1 MVHRL
6 TVTMAWLFAIGST
19 CFALG
24 SLPVYF
30 DNVGAAVV
38 AMTFFVGS
46 LFFTS
51 AGYIQYYMSINGVGR
66 RRFLSFRNLTPD
78 AMASGIQSIGTLF
91 FNISTGA
98 ALIANLSVQQE
109 DRLIWAPDLFGS
121 IAFLVSSAIAFGIA
135 RRMSS
140 SVEGRRAVWWEG
152 AVNLAG
158 SVAFGLSAIAA
169 VVLPTTGEPLNV
181 AIVNAGTF
189 IGALCFLAGAL
200 LVLNAADSAREPR
213 GVHDE

>member
-1 MVHRL
+1 MELRL

-30 DNVGAAVV
+30 DNVGAAIT
-38 AMTFFVGS
+38 AATFFAGS

-51 AGYIQYYMSINGVGR
+51 AGYIQYFLSINTGGE
-66 RRFLSFRNLTPD
+66 RRFLAVRNLTSD

-91 FNISTGA
+91 FNVSTGA
-98 ALIANLSVQQE
+98 ALISNLSVQQE
-109 DRLIWAPDLFGS
+109 NRLIWAPDLFGS
-121 IAFLVSSAIAFGIA
+121 IAFLISSAIAFGLA
-135 RRMSS
+135 RRLSTK
-140 SVEGRRAVWWEG
+140 VEGRRAVWWEG

-158 SVAFGLSAIAA
+158 SVAFGLSALAA
-169 VVLPTTGEPLNV
+169 VVLPTTGEPLNL

-189 IGALCFLAGAL
+189 VGAMCFLVGAII
-200 LVLNAADSAREPR
+200 VLNADGPPR
-213 GVHDE
+213 TT

>member
-1 MVHRL
+1 M
-6 TVTMAWLFAIGST
+6 TMAWLFAIGST

-24 SLPVYF
+24 SLPPYF
-30 DNVGAAVV
+30 DSVGAAIT
-38 AMTFFVGS
+38 ATTFFVGS

-51 AGYIQYYMSINGVGR
+51 AGYIQYYLSINSGGER
-66 RRFLSFRNLTPD
+66 RYLSFRNLTPD
-78 AMASGIQSIGTLF
+78 AMASGIQSIGTVF
-91 FNISTGA
+91 FNVSTGA

-121 IAFLVSSAIAFGIA
+121 TAFLISSAIAFGLA
-135 RRMSS
+135 RRLSP

-169 VVLPTTGEPLNV
+169 VVLPTTGEPLNL

-189 IGALCFLAGAL
+189 VGAVCFLVGAV
-200 LVLNAADSAREPR
+200 LVLNATGPPR
-213 GVHDE
+213 TT

>member
-24 SLPVYF
+24 SLPLYF
-30 DNVGAAVV
+30 DSVSASVTAT
-38 AMTFFVGS
+38 TFFVGS

-51 AGYIQYYMSINGVGR
+51 AGYIQYYLSINTGEGR
-66 RRFLSFRNLTPD
+66 RLLALRNLTPD

-98 ALIANLSVQQE
+98 ALISNLTVQQE

-121 IAFLVSSAIAFGIA
+121 TAFLISSAIAFGLA
-135 RRMSS
+135 RRLSS
-140 SVEGRRAVWWEG
+140 RLVGRRAVWWEG

-158 SVAFGLSAIAA
+158 SVAFGLSAVAA
-169 VVLPTTGEPLNV
+169 VVLPTTGEPLNL
-181 AIVNAGTF
+181 ALVNAGTF
-189 IGALCFLAGAL
+189 VGAVCFLAGAIVAL
-200 LVLNAADSAREPR
+200 YAAGPPRSA
-213 GVHDE
+213 

>member
-24 SLPVYF
+24 SLPLYF
-30 DNVGAAVV
+30 DNVSAAVT
-38 AMTFFVGS
+38 AATFFVGS

-51 AGYIQYYMSINGVGR
+51 AGYIQYYLSINGAGE
-66 RRFLSFRNLTPD
+66 RRFLAIRNLTPD
-78 AMASGIQSIGTLF
+78 AVASAIQSIGTLF
-91 FNISTGA
+91 FNVSTGA
-98 ALIANLSVQQE
+98 ALIENLTVQQE

-121 IAFLVSSAIAFGIA
+121 IAFLIYSVIAFGLA
-135 RRMSS
+135 RHLSPG
-140 SVEGRRAVWWEG
+140 VERHRSAWWEG

-158 SVAFGLSAIAA
+158 SVAFGLSALAA
-169 VVLPTTGEPLNV
+169 VVLPTTGEPLNL

-189 IGALCFLAGAL
+189 IGALCFLAGAV
-200 LVLNAADSAREPR
+200 LVLRDPETAQ
-213 GVHDE
+213 

>member
-30 DNVGAAVV
+30 DNVGAAVA

-91 FNISTGA
+91 FNVSTGA
-98 ALIANLSVQQE
+98 ALISNLSVQQE
-109 DRLIWAPDLFGS
+109 DRLIWAPDVFGS
-121 IAFLVSSAIAFGIA
+121 AAFLVSSAIAFGLA
-135 RRMSS
+135 RRLSAS
-140 SVEGRRAVWWEG
+140 AAGRRVVWWEG

-169 VVLPTTGEPLNV
+169 VVLPTTGQPLNL
-181 AIVNAGTF
+181 AIVNGGTF
-189 IGALCFLAGAL
+189 IGAVCFLAGAI
-200 LVLNAADSAREPR
+200 LVLTAADYAHHPH

>member
-6 TVTMAWLFAIGST
+6 TVAMAWLFAIGST

-24 SLPVYF
+24 SLPLYF
-30 DNVGAAVV
+30 DNVGATVA

-51 AGYIQYYMSINGVGR
+51 AGYIQYYLSINDVGP

-78 AMASGIQSIGTLF
+78 AIASGIQSIGTLF
-91 FNISTGA
+91 FNVSTGA

-121 IAFLVSSAIAFGIA
+121 AAFLLSSAIAFGLA
-135 RRMSS
+135 RHL
-140 SVEGRRAVWWEG
+140 SVSGAGRGAVWWEG

-158 SVAFGLSAIAA
+158 SVAFGVSAIAA
-169 VVLPTTGEPLNV
+169 VVLPTTGEPLNL

-189 IGALCFLAGAL
+189 VGALCFLAGAI
-200 LVLNAADSAREPR
+200 LVLNAADSAPEPHR
-213 GVHDE
+213 VQD

>member
-1 MVHRL
+1 
-6 TVTMAWLFAIGST
+6 
-19 CFALG
+19 
-24 SLPVYF
+24 
-30 DNVGAAVV
+30 
-38 AMTFFVGS
+38 
-46 LFFTS
+46 
-51 AGYIQYYMSINGVGR
+51 
-66 RRFLSFRNLTPD
+66 
-78 AMASGIQSIGTLF
+78 MASGIQSIGTLF

>member
-24 SLPVYF
+24 SLPLYF
-30 DNVGAAVV
+30 ENVGAAIT
-38 AMTFFVGS
+38 ATTFFVGS

-51 AGYIQYYMSINGVGR
+51 AGYLQYYLSINIGGQ
-66 RRFLSFRNLTPD
+66 RRFLSLRNLTPD
-78 AMASGIQSIGTLF
+78 AVASGIQSIGTLF
-91 FNISTGA
+91 FNVSTGA
-98 ALIANLSVQQE
+98 ALLSNLSVQQE

-121 IAFLVSSAIAFGIA
+121 IAFLISSAIAFGLA
-135 RRMSS
+135 RRLSTK
-140 SVEGRRAVWWEG
+140 VEGRRAIWWEG

-169 VVLPTTGEPLNV
+169 LVLPTTGEPLNL

-189 IGALCFLAGAL
+189 VGAVCFLVGAII
-200 LVLNAADSAREPR
+200 VLDGARLPR
-213 GVHDE
+213 TT

>member
-24 SLPVYF
+24 SLPLYF
-30 DNVGAAVV
+30 DSVGGAITAT
-38 AMTFFVGS
+38 TFFVGS

-51 AGYIQYYMSINGVGR
+51 AGYIQYFLSINGGGE
-66 RRFLSFRNLTPD
+66 RRFLSFRSLTPD

-98 ALIANLSVQQE
+98 ALISSLSVQQE
-109 DRLIWAPDLFGS
+109 DRLIWAPDVFGS
-121 IAFLVSSAIAFGIA
+121 AAFLVSSAIAFSLA
-135 RRMSS
+135 RHLSS
-140 SVEGRRAVWWEG
+140 GVPGRRAVWWEG

-158 SVAFGLSAIAA
+158 SVAFGLSALAA
-169 VVLPTTGEPLNV
+169 VVLPTTGEPLNL

-189 IGALCFLAGAL
+189 IGALCFLAGAI
-200 LVLNAADSAREPR
+200 LVLNAADSTA
-213 GVHDE
+213 

>member
-1 MVHRL
+1 MVKRL
-6 TVTMAWLFAIGST
+6 TAAMAWLFAIGST

-24 SLPVYF
+24 SLPLYF
-30 DNVGAAVV
+30 DSVGATV
-38 AMTFFVGS
+38 AATTFFVGS

-51 AGYIQYYMSINGVGR
+51 AGYIQYYLSINDVGQ
-66 RRFLSFRNLTPD
+66 RRFLALRNLTPD

-98 ALIANLSVQQE
+98 ALIENLTVQQE

-121 IAFLVSSAIAFGIA
+121 IAFLISSAIAFGLA
-135 RRMSS
+135 RHPSP
-140 SVEGRRAVWWEG
+140 SVARRRAVWWEG

-158 SVAFGLSAIAA
+158 SVAFGLSALGA
-169 VVLPTTGEPLNV
+169 VVLPTTGEPLNL

-189 IGALCFLAGAL
+189 VGALCFLAGAI
-200 LVLNAADSAREPR
+200 LVLKTAELAQEPH

>member
-1 MVHRL
+1 M
-6 TVTMAWLFAIGST
+6 TMAWLFAIGST

-24 SLPVYF
+24 SLPPYF
-30 DNVGAAVV
+30 DSVGAAIT
-38 AMTFFVGS
+38 ATTFFVGS

-51 AGYIQYYMSINGVGR
+51 AGYIQYYLSINSGGER
-66 RRFLSFRNLTPD
+66 RYLSFRNLTPD
-78 AMASGIQSIGTLF
+78 AMASGLQSIGTVF
-91 FNISTGA
+91 FNVSTGA

-121 IAFLVSSAIAFGIA
+121 TAFLISSAIAFGLA
-135 RRMSS
+135 RRLSP

-169 VVLPTTGEPLNV
+169 VVLPTTGEPLNL

-189 IGALCFLAGAL
+189 VGAVCFLVGAV
-200 LVLNAADSAREPR
+200 LVLNATGPPR
-213 GVHDE
+213 TT

>member
-1 MVHRL
+1 M
-6 TVTMAWLFAIGST
+6 TMAWLFAIGST

-24 SLPVYF
+24 SLPPYF
-30 DNVGAAVV
+30 DSVGAAIT
-38 AMTFFVGS
+38 ATTFFVGS

-51 AGYIQYYMSINGVGR
+51 AGYIQYYLSINSGGER
-66 RRFLSFRNLTPD
+66 RYLSFRNLTPD
-78 AMASGIQSIGTLF
+78 AMASGIQSIGTVF
-91 FNISTGA
+91 FNVSTGA

-121 IAFLVSSAIAFGIA
+121 TAFLISSAIAFGLA
-135 RRMSS
+135 RRLSP

-169 VVLPTTGEPLNV
+169 VVLPTTGEPLNL
-181 AIVNAGTF
+181 AIVNVGTF
-189 IGALCFLAGAL
+189 VGAVCFLVGAVI
-200 LVLNAADSAREPR
+200 VLNATGPPR
-213 GVHDE
+213 TT

>member
-1 MVHRL
+1 MAHRL
-6 TVTMAWLFAIGST
+6 TMTMAWLFAIGST

-24 SLPVYF
+24 SLPPYF
-30 DNVGAAVV
+30 DSVGAAIT
-38 AMTFFVGS
+38 ATTFFVGS

-51 AGYIQYYMSINGVGR
+51 AGYIQYYLSINSGGER
-66 RRFLSFRNLTPD
+66 RYLSFRNLTPD
-78 AMASGIQSIGTLF
+78 AMASGIQSIGTVF
-91 FNISTGA
+91 FNVSTGA

-121 IAFLVSSAIAFGIA
+121 TAFLISSAIAFGLA
-135 RRMSS
+135 RRLSP

-169 VVLPTTGEPLNV
+169 VVLPTTGEPLNL

-189 IGALCFLAGAL
+189 VGAVCFLVGAV
-200 LVLNAADSAREPR
+200 LVLNATGPPR
-213 GVHDE
+213 TT

>member
-30 DNVGAAVV
+30 DNVGAAVT
-38 AMTFFVGS
+38 AATFFIGS

-51 AGYIQYYMSINGVGR
+51 AGYIQYYLSINGEGE
-66 RRFLSFRNLTPD
+66 RRFLAVRNLGSD

-91 FNISTGA
+91 FNLSTGA
-98 ALIANLSVQQE
+98 ALISNLSVQQE

-121 IAFLVSSAIAFGIA
+121 TAFLISSVIAFGLA
-135 RRMSS
+135 RRLSS
-140 SVEGRRAVWWEG
+140 SVVGRRAVWWEG
-152 AVNLAG
+152 ALNLVG
-158 SVAFGLSAIAA
+158 SVAFGLSAVAA
-169 VVLPTTGEPLNV
+169 VVLPTTGEPLNL
-181 AIVNAGTF
+181 ALVNAGTF
-189 IGALCFLAGAL
+189 VGAVCFLVGAIIVLYAAGP
-200 LVLNAADSAREPR
+200 PR
-213 GVHDE
+213 TA